1 MAGGDMGFYNI
12 EDLRQKA
19 KKRLP
24 KGVFEYID
32 LGAED
37 YIALRNNR
45 RAYEQLKTKN
55 RVLID
60 VSQRSTE
67 TEIFNNK
74 IKMPYGI
81 SPTASAGLTNY
92 GGEIDLARAAQRMG
106 VVCTAATSALTPMEE
121 IWDAAGGENLWFQ
134 LYMWVDKELRMKF
147 VENIKAVGY
156 ETLIVTVDGPVG
168 ANREHNN
175 RNGYSMPLR
184 FSPQLVSGILAKPGW
199 CFRVLLKQYLKR
211 GSFQK
216 ENYPEELNKKLTQLD
231 LASGTKQIKPDMQ
244 CWDDIKRIQDIWK
257 GNLLIKGLQSVEDA
271 VLAAEMGL
279 DGVVLSNHGGRYVDN
294 APSPLQVTAE
304 TRAAVGEDFKII
316 IDSGPRRGSDIVKA
330 LACGANM
337 VMSGRPTLYGVAAA
351 GEAGAYRALEIF
363 YTEMDRIMAQ
373 LGLNSVDAIG
383 PQIFWNPPNWVSQP
397 KPGFR
402 LAAE

>member
-1 MAGGDMGFYNI
+1 MAVSDMGFYNI

-37 YIALRNNR
+37 YIALSNNR
-45 RAYEQLKTKN
+45 IAYEQLKTKN

-60 VSQRSTE
+60 VSKRSTE

-134 LYMWVDKELRMKF
+134 LYMWVDKDLRMKF
-147 VENIKAVGY
+147 VENIQAVGY
-156 ETLIVTVDGPVG
+156 KTLIVTVDGPVG
-168 ANREHNN
+168 ANREHNT

-184 FSPQLVSGILAKPGW
+184 YSPQLVSGILAKPGW
-199 CFRVLLKQYLKR
+199 CFRVLLKQYMKR

-244 CWDDIKRIQDIWK
+244 CWDDIKRIQEMWK
-257 GNLLIKGLQSVEDA
+257 GNLLIKGLQSAEDA
-271 VLAAEMGL
+271 VLAAEIGL

-304 TRAAVGEDFKII
+304 TRAAVGKDFRII

-373 LGLNSVDAIG
+373 LGLNSVDEIG
-383 PQIFWNPPNWVSQP
+383 PQIFWNPPDWVPQP
-397 KPGFR
+397 KLG
-402 LAAE
+402 LKVAAE

>member
-1 MAGGDMGFYNI
+1 MAVSDMGFYNI

-19 KKRLP
+19 KKLLP

-37 YIALRNNR
+37 YIALSNNR
-45 RAYEQLKTKN
+45 IAYEQLKTKN

-60 VSQRSTE
+60 VSKRSTE

-134 LYMWVDKELRMKF
+134 LYMWVDKDLRMKF
-147 VENIKAVGY
+147 VENIQAVGY
-156 ETLIVTVDGPVG
+156 KTLIVTVDGPVG

-184 FSPQLVSGILAKPGW
+184 YSPQLVSGILAKPGW
-199 CFRVLLKQYLKR
+199 CFRVLLKQYMKR

-244 CWDDIKRIQDIWK
+244 CWDDIKRIQEMWK
-257 GNLLIKGLQSVEDA
+257 GNLLIKGLQSAEDA
-271 VLAAEMGL
+271 VLAAEIGL

-304 TRAAVGEDFKII
+304 TRAAVGKDFRII

-373 LGLNSVDAIG
+373 LGLNSVDEIG
-383 PQIFWNPPNWVSQP
+383 PQIFWNPPDWVPQP
-397 KPGFR
+397 KLG
-402 LAAE
+402 LKVAAE

>member
-1 MAGGDMGFYNI
+1 MAVSDMGFYNI

-37 YIALRNNR
+37 YIALSNNR
-45 RAYEQLKTKN
+45 IAYEQLKTKN

-60 VSQRSTE
+60 VSKRSTE

-134 LYMWVDKELRMKF
+134 LYMWVDKDLRMKF
-147 VENIKAVGY
+147 VENIQAVGY
-156 ETLIVTVDGPVG
+156 KTLIVTVDGPVG
-168 ANREHNN
+168 ANREHNT

-184 FSPQLVSGILAKPGW
+184 YSPQLVSGILAKPGW
-199 CFRVLLKQYLKR
+199 CFRVLLKQYMKR

-244 CWDDIKRIQDIWK
+244 CWDDIKRIQEMWK
-257 GNLLIKGLQSVEDA
+257 GNLLIKGLQSAEDA
-271 VLAAEMGL
+271 VLAAEIGL

-304 TRAAVGEDFKII
+304 TRAAVGKDFRII

-373 LGLNSVDAIG
+373 LGLNSVDEIG
-383 PQIFWNPPNWVSQP
+383 PQIFWNPPDWVPQP
-397 KPGFR
+397 K
-402 LAAE
+402 LSLKVAAE